1 MKGISTWAGHGNDP
15 LYYSLDVLKEIAS
28 YGYEH
33 DGKKTIYIY
42 PEMNHTD
49 KDFWVRNEKSGLSAG
64 GIYGYHKV

>member
-1 MKGISTWAGHGNDP
+1 MIRCII
-15 LYYSLDVLKEIAS
+15 LFDVLKEIAS

-49 KDFWVRNEKSGLSAG
+49 KDFGFVMKIRFIRWWNLWVP
-64 GIYGYHKV
+64 